1 MKVKVKNSHLKKPF
15 YFSSMNKYTFLIG
28 YLIFTLLLFI
38 RPAYAQTS
46 NTVPDQHI
54 IMLNPQSHIEDFIQ
68 DVSRSF
74 DVQFKKTLSTRLN
87 IHLIEIQTK
96 AGISSLD
103 IQKNIYLHPE
113 VRLSQLNHYVVH
125 RKRAQLIPND
135 TLFQEQWALNNTGQL
150 NGLEDADIDAP
161 EAWEITTGGISIHN
175 DPIVIAVID
184 EGFDIAHPDVPWW
197 KNRSEIPGN
206 GIDDDQNGFTD
217 DVDGWNTVTGDG
229 NIIKR
234 LHGTHVSGIAAANG
248 NNRLGVSG
256 VSWNTQVM
264 PIVGFNL
271 DDNGLNTEA
280 LVVEAYAYVYEMRYL
295 YNQTRGQRGAFIV
308 ATNTSF
314 GLERGRPENSPVW
327 CAMYDSLGTLGILNA
342 VATTNATR
350 NVDVEGD
357 IPSNCPSDY
366 LLVTTQTDRND
377 EKIGGSFEG
386 GTGPINVDLAAPG
399 EEILSTGI
407 DEQYTILSGTSMA
420 APHVAGVISLTYSAL
435 CNNLLAQY
443 KNNPSTIALQLRQII
458 LDQVDPVDTLQNLIA
473 SGGRL
478 NAYQTLLAIDSLCQT
493 ITNDCGLTYFLNAS
507 SITDSSALISW
518 ELINE
523 ATSYSVRFRPLSD
536 TDTIWKTI
544 SSLNNEITLDSL
556 KRCTTYEFQV
566 STVCANNISNFTES
580 FIFSTEGCCEP
591 PSGVEVNNIAEGISE
606 ITWNEVFG
614 FDLFEVDLRL
624 ADEEVWT
631 TFSTTNTTLLLDN
644 LLSCTLYEY
653 RIRTICD
660 TLDGAYSPVNTFRTL
675 DCGLCVEGD
684 YCEIRGENS
693 LSVGGSEW
701 IDRIRIGPINNESGN
716 DDGYGNFVLEE
727 EARLALGQPY
737 AIELTPGFSQDAFEE
752 YWLIWIDLNQNGTFD
767 EPEEIVFDP
776 GGTSAQSIIDTLI
789 IPTDALEGTTRLRV
803 AMRFLEAPPVCGDY
817 LNGEAE
823 DYCIE
828 LFIDSTLCLPP
839 NRWAADAL
847 DEQSFAVAIEDFF
860 NADSFVMR
868 YRSLDRDSWINVSL
882 PANTDS
888 IAIDG
893 LLPCTGYAVQLAKIC
908 NGDTSIFSPTQRILT
923 KGCGTC
929 TDVAYCPS
937 RAVSS
942 RDEWIQRVAINE
954 KAFTSG
960 NDGGYGDHTFFQF
973 SMTPGIGYELNL
985 RPGFNLEPFAEQ
997 WSVWIDWNQDG
1008 EFDEAT
1014 EWVFS
1019 TPTGT
1024 TRPVTDSIF
1033 VPSDIPL
1040 GSTRMRVSMQ
1050 FGDLPQ
1056 PCQELEFGEVEDY
1069 CINITT
1075 LSSNPSILNN
1085 RILLYPNP
1093 FTDRLQVEFKDRI
1106 VQFRVIDL
1114 MGKSIANI
1122 HDSKT
1127 RKLEISTI
1135 DWPSGTYII
1144 QVKTEQ
1150 GAWVGKAWKP

>member
-1 MKVKVKNSHLKKPF
+1 
-15 YFSSMNKYTFLIG
+15 
-28 YLIFTLLLFI
+28 
-38 RPAYAQTS
+38 
-46 NTVPDQHI
+46 
-54 IMLNPQSHIEDFIQ
+54 
-68 DVSRSF
+68 
-74 DVQFKKTLSTRLN
+74 
-87 IHLIEIQTK
+87 
-96 AGISSLD
+96 
-103 IQKNIYLHPE
+103 
-113 VRLSQLNHYVVH
+113 
-125 RKRAQLIPND
+125 
-135 TLFQEQWALNNTGQL
+135 
-150 NGLEDADIDAP
+150 
-161 EAWEITTGGISIHN
+161 
-175 DPIVIAVID
+175 
-184 EGFDIAHPDVPWW
+184 
-197 KNRSEIPGN
+197 
-206 GIDDDQNGFTD
+206 
-217 DVDGWNTVTGDG
+217 
-229 NIIKR
+229 
-234 LHGTHVSGIAAANG
+234 
-248 NNRLGVSG
+248 
-256 VSWNTQVM
+256 
-264 PIVGFNL
+264 
-271 DDNGLNTEA
+271 
-280 LVVEAYAYVYEMRYL
+280 
-295 YNQTRGQRGAFIV
+295 
-308 ATNTSF
+308 
-314 GLERGRPENSPVW
+314 
-327 CAMYDSLGTLGILNA
+327 
-342 VATTNATR
+342 
-350 NVDVEGD
+350 
-357 IPSNCPSDY
+357 
-366 LLVTTQTDRND
+366 
-377 EKIGGSFEG
+377 
-386 GTGPINVDLAAPG
+386 
-399 EEILSTGI
+399 
-407 DEQYTILSGTSMA
+407 
-420 APHVAGVISLTYSAL
+420 
-435 CNNLLAQY
+435 
-443 KNNPSTIALQLRQII
+443 
-458 LDQVDPVDTLQNLIA
+458 
-473 SGGRL
+473 
-478 NAYQTLLAIDSLCQT
+478 
-493 ITNDCGLTYFLNAS
+493 
-507 SITDSSALISW
+507 
-518 ELINE
+518 
-523 ATSYSVRFRPLSD
+523 
-536 TDTIWKTI
+536 
-544 SSLNNEITLDSL
+544 
-556 KRCTTYEFQV
+556 
-566 STVCANNISNFTES
+566 
-580 FIFSTEGCCEP
+580 
-591 PSGVEVNNIAEGISE
+591 
-606 ITWNEVFG
+606 
-614 FDLFEVDLRL
+614 
-624 ADEEVWT
+624 
-631 TFSTTNTTLLLDN
+631 
-644 LLSCTLYEY
+644 
-653 RIRTICD
+653 
-660 TLDGAYSPVNTFRTL
+660 
-675 DCGLCVEGD
+675 
-684 YCEIRGENS
+684 